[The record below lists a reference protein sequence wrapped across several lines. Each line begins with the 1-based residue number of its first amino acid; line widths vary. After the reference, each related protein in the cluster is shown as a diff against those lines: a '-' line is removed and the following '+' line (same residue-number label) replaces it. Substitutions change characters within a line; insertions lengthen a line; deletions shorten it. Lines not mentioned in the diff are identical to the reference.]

1 MFEQIKEAAHSA
13 VWNIRQMKAN
23 RCLKRTGQKKLSEGA
38 RKIRVGFLV
47 QMKEVWDKQ
56 APVYE
61 KLTVDNRF
69 SASLIVVPPYDS
81 RTSVCSSGEYEALL
95 RFLKTKY
102 PAADILKAYD
112 KHWLD
117 LSPIGFDYIF
127 YPRDWE
133 NELPPAYRTKEVIKY
148 AKTCYIPYGI
158 GGFRYDRQFYL
169 KRSFFLSLYINFC
182 NSKEEA
188 DLFPENRYKHNIFL
202 GLPVIDGSIARQQ
215 GNEAGSNTVLWTPRW
230 TFEEMYGGT
239 TFFAYKD
246 KILSLKT
253 KIPDINLIL
262 RPHPL
267 TFKNALRLGLMTERD
282 IEDYK
287 NSVREHG
294 ASFDTNEMAGD
305 TFRQTGILITDYS
318 SIILEFFLSG
328 KPVIYCAKTN
338 INFSE
343 TYKQMIRGCY
353 IAENWEQIE
362 TIVQK
367 LRKGE
372 DDLKTVRMNIIENI
386 KKQHIGATE
395 RIINF
400 LVNDAYRP

>member
-1 MFEQIKEAAHSA
+1 MFERIKGVAHST
-13 VWNIRQMKAN
+13 VWQLRQLKAN
-23 RCLKRTGQKKLSEGA
+23 SYLSRIGQKKVPEGS

-47 QMKEVWDKQ
+47 QIKEVWDKQ

-61 KLTVDNRF
+61 RLSTDDRFTV
-69 SASLIVVPPYDS
+69 SLLVVPPPGGG
-81 RTSVCSSGEYEALL
+81 TSTYSFEKYKALL
-95 RFLKTKY
+95 TFLKNKY
-102 PAADILKAYD
+102 PAADIRNTYD
-112 KHWLD
+112 KHWSD
-117 LSPIGFDYIF
+117 LSSMGFDYVF

-133 NELPPAYRTKEVIKY
+133 KELPPEYRTKEVIKY

-158 GGFRYDRQFYL
+158 GGFRYDRQFYY

-188 DLFPENRYKHNIFL
+188 DLFPKNRYKHNIFL
-202 GLPVIDGSIARQQ
+202 GLPVIDDSITRQPGTAR
-215 GNEAGSNTVLWTPRW
+215 NSNTVLWTPRW

-267 TFKNALRLGLMTERD
+267 TFKNALRLGKMTERD
-282 IEDYK
+282 IEEYK
-287 NSVREHG
+287 NSVKKHG
-294 ASFDTNEMAGD
+294 ASFDTNEMVGD

-328 KPVIYCAKTN
+328 KPVIYCTKTN

-343 TYKQMIRGCY
+343 TYKQIIRGCY

-372 DDLKTVRMNIIENI
+372 DDLKPVRMNIIENI

-400 LVNDAYRP
+400 LINDAYHS